1 MNAIQLFMIVVHLTF
16 YLTVIFFKAIY
27 YLLYYIWRGA
37 VWLLKLLW
45 RGLRALF
52 GWVGDKSREKAAR
65 EAEEERQA
73 EEERRLAQEKE
84 EQVEKVREVAK
95 KMTEAGIPPETGAEI
110 LKDVAHKLR
119 EAEANGTKI
128 GSVRIVCKQKKDETA
143 GAAEEVVEPEKD
155 QAAGAGE
162 GAVAEGAQGN
172 MEG

>member
-1 MNAIQLFMIVVHLTF
+1 MNAIQLFMIVVQLTF

-65 EAEEERQA
+65 EA

>member
-1 MNAIQLFMIVVHLTF
+1 MNAIQLFMIVVQLTF
-16 YLTVIFFKAIY
+16 YLTVICFKAIY
-27 YLLYYIWRGA
+27 YALYYIWRGV

-65 EAEEERQA
+65 KAEEKRQA

-84 EQVEKVREVAK
+84 EQVEKVREIAK

-128 GSVRIVCKQKKDETA
+128 GSVRIICKQKKDEAA
-143 GAAEEVVEPEKD
+143 GAVEETVEPEKD

-162 GAVAEGAQGN
+162 GTGAEGAQGN

>member
-1 MNAIQLFMIVVHLTF
+1 MNAIQLFMIVVQLTF
-16 YLTVIFFKAIY
+16 YLTVICFKAIY
-27 YLLYYIWRGA
+27 YALYYIWRGI

-65 EAEEERQA
+65 KAEEERQA

-84 EQVEKVREVAK
+84 EQVEKVREIAK

-128 GSVRIVCKQKKDETA
+128 GSVRIICKQMKDEAA
-143 GAAEEVVEPEKD
+143 GAAEEAVKSEKD

-162 GAVAEGAQGN
+162 GTVAEGAQGN
-172 MEG
+172 MEE

>member
-1 MNAIQLFMIVVHLTF
+1 MNAFQLFMIVVQLTF
-16 YLTVIFFKAIY
+16 YLTVLFFRAIY

-52 GWVGDKSREKAAR
+52 GWVGDKSREKSAR
-65 EAEEERQA
+65 KAEEERQA

-84 EQVEKVREVAK
+84 EQFEKVRELAR

-110 LKDVAHKLR
+110 LKDVAHKAR
-119 EAEANGTKI
+119 EAAASGTKI
-128 GSVRIVCKQKKDETA
+128 GSVRIVCKQKKDEAACT
-143 GAAEEVVEPEKD
+143 AEEAVESEKG

-162 GAVAEGAQGN
+162 GTDAGNAQGSI
-172 MEG
+172 EG

>member
-1 MNAIQLFMIVVHLTF
+1 MNAFQLFMIVVQLTF
-16 YLTVIFFKAIY
+16 YLTVLFFKAIY

-52 GWVGDKSREKAAR
+52 GLVGDKSREKAQR
-65 EAEEERQA
+65 KAEEERQA

-84 EQVEKVREVAK
+84 EQIGKVRELAR

-119 EAEANGTKI
+119 EAEENGIKI
-128 GSVRIVCKQKKDETA
+128 NNVRIIGKQKKDEAADA
-143 GAAEEVVEPEKD
+143 GTD
-155 QAAGAGE
+155 QE
-162 GAVAEGAQGN
+162 
-172 MEG
+172 

>member
-1 MNAIQLFMIVVHLTF
+1 MNAFQLFMIVVQLTF
-16 YLTVIFFKAIY
+16 YLTVLFFKAIY
-27 YLLYYIWRGA
+27 YALYYIWQGA

-52 GWVGDKSREKAAR
+52 GWAGDKSREKAAR
-65 EAEEERQA
+65 KAEEERQA

-84 EQVEKVREVAK
+84 EQVEKVRELAR

-128 GSVRIVCKQKKDETA
+128 GSVRIVCKQKKEE
-143 GAAEEVVEPEKD
+143 AADV
-155 QAAGAGE
+155 GAGQE
-162 GAVAEGAQGN
+162 
-172 MEG
+172 

>member
-1 MNAIQLFMIVVHLTF
+1 MNAIQLFMIVVQLTF
-16 YLTVIFFKAIY
+16 YLTVICFKAIY
-27 YLLYYIWRGA
+27 YALYYIWRGA

-45 RGLRALF
+45 RSLRALF

-65 EAEEERQA
+65 KAEEERQA
-73 EEERRLAQEKE
+73 EEERRVAQKKE
-84 EQVEKVREVAK
+84 EQFEKVREIAK

-128 GSVRIVCKQKKDETA
+128 GSVRIICKQKKDEAA
-143 GAAEEVVEPEKD
+143 GAVEETVEPEKD

-162 GAVAEGAQGN
+162 GTGAEGAQGN
-172 MEG
+172 MEV